1 MSIMITTPLVIGPGS
16 IGTNELVDDGVTAAK
31 IGSGAAPDGQVLTA
45 DGAGGAAWEAV
56 AGGGPG
62 YLEYV
67 ALLTQSGT
75 DAPVATVLA
84 NTLGGMVV
92 WTRLYGGQY
101 VGTLIGAFPISKT
114 VILVS
119 SVTTGNV
126 HIALAT
132 RNSNDDIHLMVY
144 SIGDAVFT
152 DDLLDGN
159 PIEIRVDS

>member
-1 MSIMITTPLVIGPGS
+1 MSIQISGPVIPPDGS
-16 IGTNELVDDGVTAAK
+16 VTAVK

-67 ALLTQSGT
+67 ALLSQSGT
-75 DAPVATVLA
+75 NAPVATVLA
-84 NTLGGMVV
+84 NTLGGTVV
-92 WTRLYGGQY
+92 WERLYGGQY
-101 VGTLIGAFPISKT
+101 VGTLTGAFPISKT
-114 VILVS
+114 AILVC
-119 SVTTGNV
+119 SVTTGHV
-126 HIALAT
+126 HIVLAA
-132 RNSNDDIHLMVY
+132 RNSNNDIHLMVY

-159 PIEIRVDS
+159 PIEIRVYS